1 MNIGDREWQIRRSTR
16 APLRPPPHPPTTTH
30 TGGAHTRPR
39 ICIRTRREDRGRP
52 RDTRDSPV
60 CNTRGARAT
69 PATLPWLP
77 RFGGSRRA
85 KPPATPP
92 MQLPPPRFRAARKVG
107 GGWMQVHATRG
118 VANYAL
124 GPGQGRLPSHPQA
137 SQQKPSWGPS
147 FRARAPPEAQPGK

>member
-1 MNIGDREWQIRRSTR
+1 MKWNTISDELEIGNWDKMNIGDREWQIRRSTR

-92 MQLPPPRFRAARKVG
+92 CSYPPPRFRAARKVG
-107 GGWMQVHATRG
+107 GDAGTCH
-118 VANYAL
+118 
-124 GPGQGRLPSHPQA
+124 QGGS
-137 SQQKPSWGPS
+137 
-147 FRARAPPEAQPGK
+147 